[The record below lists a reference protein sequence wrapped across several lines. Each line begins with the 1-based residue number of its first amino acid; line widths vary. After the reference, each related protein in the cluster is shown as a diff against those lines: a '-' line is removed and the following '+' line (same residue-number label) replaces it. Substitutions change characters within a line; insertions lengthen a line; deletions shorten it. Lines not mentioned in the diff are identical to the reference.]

1 MAFDC
6 LLRFGSSARTVVQ
19 AAESSLAAAGIQAKV
34 EGTLVVGWPGR
45 VVELGA
51 EALAGVVELSTAAM
65 GVFGV

>member
-1 MAFDC
+1 M
-6 LLRFGSSARTVVQ
+6 VQ
-19 AAESSLAAAGIQAKV
+19 AAESSVAAAGIQAKV

-51 EALAGVVELSTAAM
+51 EAVAGVVELSTAAM